1 MGCFSP
7 KIWLAPSTSSRA
19 ARSFKNCPRPGLRQ
33 CFAANLWIMGVFP
46 GLMSYQRASRGYQIS
61 TSGVLQVP
69 FVAPTPLRRCWRQA
83 SVFSCRSVVGCCWA
97 WLESHSNNTSNYSIA
112 QLLFLKWLTHD
123 DSMTQEVKM
132 MAMDGQMAIIFLE
145 IFALCD

>member
-1 MGCFSP
+1 MLLQRPLDDAGGRHRYF
-7 KIWLAPSTSSRA
+7 LAVQ
-19 ARSFKNCPRPGLRQ
+19 L
-33 CFAANLWIMGVFP
+33 LD
-46 GLMSYQRASRGYQIS
+46 
-61 TSGVLQVP
+61 
-69 FVAPTPLRRCWRQA
+69 
-83 SVFSCRSVVGCCWA
+83 VVGLG
-97 WLESHSNNTSNYSIA
+97 LESHSNNTSNYSIA